1 MDKKQKT
8 MFISILVILIL
19 IVLLIGFTFAKYIS
33 TYDGNGRLRVAK
45 WSFKVNGWSS
55 EETKQLSLLD
65 TVRHV
70 DLAEGRIAPGFTGEL
85 DLEIDAKNSEVDVQ
99 YSIQAEET
107 GHKPDNLKFQAII
120 NQDHYTEFYPTLKE
134 LADNELNGVIKRNA
148 VQKALPIKIRC
159 IWPFM
164 TGDTEEEVEKENIED
179 TAVGKGAYAG
189 MINTYD
195 YTFSLK
201 VVGTQARVEKN

>member
-85 DLEIDAKNSEVDVQ
+85 DLEIDARNSEVDVQ

-164 TGDTEEEVEKENIED
+164 TGDTEEEIGRASCRE
-179 TAVGKGAYAG
+179 
-189 MINTYD
+189 
-195 YTFSLK
+195 
-201 VVGTQARVEKN
+201 RVFPPV